1 MGTEA
6 CGCCQLFLY
15 RRRVPAAKAE
25 TGGTHILS
33 RHLQGNGIK
42 PFSSSVP
49 TTPREMGISSR
60 SSAARSPPPLP
71 PCARAS
77 PQPACTI
84 RMRGPRLGGSWQAP
98 PASTCRQG
106 GGGKRELMIVGL
118 GSGTAGVWHA
128 PPAPT
133 CMRGVGEG
141 KGEHEL
147 GPGSGQPLHRST
159 TRESVNAPTTCIE
172 WISNSSN
179 GGRYTRSVPLGGT
192 PASSW
197 PSSTSGSPAEACVK
211 ARIYKRQALRS
222 RRTRP

>member
-84 RMRGPRLGGSWQAP
+84 RMRGPRLGGSWHAP
-98 PASTCRQG
+98 PVPTCRQG
-106 GGGKRELMIVGL
+106 GGG
-118 GSGTAGVWHA
+118 
-128 PPAPT
+128 
-133 CMRGVGEG
+133 G

-147 GPGSGQPLHRST
+147 GPGWEGAGTHHRRPPAYKRRDVGVEEGAYGSGPRLGGSHFTGPQL
-159 TRESVNAPTTCIE
+159 RESVNVPTCID